1 MNARRA
7 FLAVSFLAVLLV
19 GACSSAAPQRLS
31 SGEGGAPAAAPVVT
45 TDAKSGI
52 PGNVSGTSASQGLP
66 AVADRDLILTA
77 SVQMRSDDPWQTADA
92 ARAIA
97 TGLGG
102 GVLGMSQSLSNER
115 RMANLVM
122 RVPADRFDDAIA
134 ALKRLNAEVLS
145 SNVDAKDVTDQLVD
159 LDARLVALRAEEQ
172 RYLQLFAS
180 AKTVDEMLKVEAGL
194 AQIRQQIEQL
204 AAQQKSTKDRVAF
217 STITLSVQPT
227 VEPVVVNPPKWD
239 PAHTFGAALAAATM
253 FLRFVADFAIWLLVF
268 SWVPLLA
275 LIAVLLAT
283 RMRRPSAA

>member
-7 FLAVSFLAVLLV
+7 FLAISILAVLLV
-19 GACSSAAPQRLS
+19 GACSSNAPQRLS
-31 SGEGGAPAAAPVVT
+31 SGAGAPAAAPNTV
-45 TDAKSGI
+45 TDAKTGI
-52 PGNVSGTSASQGLP
+52 PSNFTGTSASDGLP
-66 AVADRDLILTA
+66 AIPDRDLILTA

-115 RMANLVM
+115 RMANLVL
-122 RVPADRFDDAIA
+122 RVPADRFDDAIS
-134 ALKRLNAEVLS
+134 ALKKLDAEVLS
-145 SNVDAKDVTDQLVD
+145 SSVDAKDVTDQLVD
-159 LDARLVALRAEEQ
+159 LDARLVALRAEET

-217 STITLSVQPT
+217 SNITLSVQPT

-239 PAHTFGAALAAATM
+239 PAHTFEAALAAATV

-275 LIAVLLAT
+275 LVAVLLAT
-283 RMRRPSAA
+283 RVRRTTPA

>member
-1 MNARRA
+1 MKARRA
-7 FLAVSFLAVLLV
+7 FLAISFLAVLLA
-19 GACSSAAPQRLS
+19 GACSSSAQHLS
-31 SGEGGAPAAAPVVT
+31 SGQGGAPAAAPGVT
-45 TDAKSGI
+45 TDAKSSI
-52 PGNVSGTSASQGLP
+52 PLSGNGTSASEGLP

-159 LDARLVALRAEEQ
+159 LDARLLALRAEEQ

-239 PAHTFGAALAAATM
+239 PAHTFEAALAAATV

-275 LIAVLLAT
+275 LVAVLLAT
-283 RMRRPSAA
+283 RLRRTSAA

>member
-7 FLAVSFLAVLLV
+7 FLAVSFLAVLLA
-19 GACSSAAPQRLS
+19 GACSSSAQHLS
-31 SGEGGAPAAAPVVT
+31 SGQAGGAPAAAPGVT

-52 PGNVSGTSASQGLP
+52 PGNVTGTSASEGLP
-66 AVADRDLILTA
+66 AVSDRDLILTA

-115 RMANLVM
+115 RMANLVI

-159 LDARLVALRAEEQ
+159 LDARLVALRAGEQ
-172 RYLQLFAS
+172 RYLQLYAS
-180 AKTVDEMLKVEAGL
+180 AKTVDEMLKVEASL
-194 AQIRQQIEQL
+194 SQIRQQIEQL

-217 STITLSVQPT
+217 SSITLSVQPR
-227 VEPVVVNPPKWD
+227 VEPVVVNPTKWD
-239 PAHTFGAALAAATM
+239 PAHTFEAALAAATV

-283 RMRRPSAA
+283 RMRRTSAA